1 MECVDWPAQSKS
13 GSRTEIPD
21 MDASSGQA
29 ARSSIQPALEPLR
42 IGLLADRR
50 HGFDNWQLALIHR
63 LLADDRLCLQSII
76 LCPPKQAAAP
86 AAFRLAAALERSTLG
101 RQPRYIPTS
110 QESADFPFIALD
122 DLPDADLWQNL
133 DLVLAI
139 SPLDIPLGALPRL
152 PYGSWQFSFLEEA
165 NASADWYGY
174 QEVMARNPSTKLRI
188 TVRQTDDRDD
198 KLLATAEFST
208 KFSAVRNSD
217 FIKER
222 AVTLVMRELRK
233 LAVERVL
240 CTLPSSATTTA
251 HRPPSLAKL
260 LPYGVRVGR
269 NLLARGREALG
280 VRLKIAAP
288 PWAIFVGNGR
298 PEDFDPRT
306 AVLLKPD
313 DDELRADPFLFQHDE
328 ETYVFYEA
336 YTPSDTKAHIAVG
349 RLVDDRL
356 ERLGIAL
363 KAEHHLSYPF
373 VFRHADG
380 IFMIPET
387 NQARRLEVWRCIEF
401 PLRWEL
407 HATALEGQS
416 SADSALFPF
425 AGKWWLFTNL
435 SEFHAYEDHCSEL
448 HVFEVDGPDLKWIKP
463 HRNNPVV
470 MGSTEARNGGR
481 PFEHGGQLYRPS
493 QRNEYG
499 IYGYGLNIMEVEE
512 LDLDSYSERCIRT
525 IKPDFAPG
533 IIACHHMDA
542 SNGRYV
548 IDAMFADQADLLR

>member
-1 MECVDWPAQSKS
+1 MAE
-13 GSRTEIPD
+13 TIE
-21 MDASSGQA
+21 MDASPSRTLGQA
-29 ARSSIQPALEPLR
+29 AQVPLR
-42 IGLLADRR
+42 IGLLTDRR
-50 HGFDNWQLALIHR
+50 HDFDNWQLALIDR
-63 LLADDRLCLQSII
+63 LLTDARFCLQSVIV
-76 LCPPKQAAAP
+76 CPPKPGAAP
-86 AAFRLAAALERSTLG
+86 AVFRLAALLERSTLG
-101 RQPRYIPTS
+101 RQPDYVPASPGIV
-110 QESADFPFIALD
+110 DLPFIALD
-122 DLPDADLWQNL
+122 DLPDRDWGNEL

-139 SPLDIPLGALPRL
+139 SPLATPQDAFSTLPFGTWRL
-152 PYGSWQFSFLEEA
+152 SFLDEA
-165 NASADWYGY
+165 SGDADWYGY
-174 QEVMARNPSTKLRI
+174 EEVIANKPSTNLSI
-188 TVRQTDDRDD
+188 TAWRAGDRGA
-198 KLLATAEFST
+198 KTLATADFNT
-208 KFSAVRNSD
+208 KFSAVRNAD

-222 AVTLVMRELRK
+222 AVTLVMRELRR
-233 LAVERVL
+233 LAETRYIT
-240 CTLPSSATTTA
+240 TLSTSTARPAPRPPGFGKSLRYSATLG
-251 HRPPSLAKL
+251 H
-260 LPYGVRVGR
+260 
-269 NLLARGREALG
+269 NLLARGREALE
-280 VRLKIAAP
+280 VRLKIGAP
-288 PWAIFVGNGR
+288 PWAIFVGTGL

-313 DDELRADPFLFQHDE
+313 DDEIRADPFLFQHDG

-336 YTPSDTKAHIAVG
+336 YTPSNFKGRIAVG

-407 HATALEGQS
+407 HATALAGQS

-481 PFEHGGQLYRPS
+481 PFEHGGRLYRPS

>member
-1 MECVDWPAQSKS
+1 
-13 GSRTEIPD
+13 
-21 MDASSGQA
+21 MDASAVSTTKTSGA
-29 ARSSIQPALEPLR
+29 SLAPLR
-42 IGLLADRR
+42 IALLSDRR
-50 HGFDNWQLALIHR
+50 ERLEDWQLALIDR
-63 LLADDRLCLQSII
+63 LLADGRFSLQSVIV
-76 LCPPKQAAAP
+76 CPRKPGTAP
-86 AAFRLAAALERSTLG
+86 SAFRLAAWLERSTLG
-101 RQPRYIPTS
+101 RQPDYVPRSPEIL
-110 QESADFPFIALD
+110 ELPFITLD
-122 DLPDADLWQNL
+122 DLNARDLGAEL

-139 SPLDIPLGALPRL
+139 SPSVITSAVFSKLPF
-152 PYGSWQFSFLEEA
+152 GTWHFSFLDEA
-165 NASADWYGY
+165 DAEADWYGY
-174 QEVMARNPSTKLRI
+174 EEAIAGRPSTTLRI
-188 TVRQTDDRDD
+188 TVRRLDVQDGET
-198 KLLATAEFST
+198 LATAEFST

-481 PFEHGGQLYRPS
+481 PFEHGGRLYRPS

>member
-1 MECVDWPAQSKS
+1 MPFGTW
-13 GSRTEIPD
+13 
-21 MDASSGQA
+21 
-29 ARSSIQPALEPLR
+29 
-42 IGLLADRR
+42 
-50 HGFDNWQLALIHR
+50 R
-63 LLADDRLCLQSII
+63 L
-76 LCPPKQAAAP
+76 
-86 AAFRLAAALERSTLG
+86 
-101 RQPRYIPTS
+101 
-110 QESADFPFIALD
+110 
-122 DLPDADLWQNL
+122 
-133 DLVLAI
+133 
-139 SPLDIPLGALPRL
+139 
-152 PYGSWQFSFLEEA
+152 SFLDEA
-165 NASADWYGY
+165 SGDADWYGY
-174 QEVMARNPSTKLRI
+174 EEVITNKPSTNLSI
-188 TVRQTDDRDD
+188 TVWRAGDRGAET
-198 KLLATAEFST
+198 LATADFNT
-208 KFSAVRNSD
+208 KFSAVRNAD

-222 AVTLVMRELRK
+222 AVTLVMRELRR
-233 LAVERVL
+233 LAETRVIT
-240 CTLPSSATTTA
+240 TLSTSTA
-251 HRPPSLAKL
+251 RPAPQPPGLGKL
-260 LPYGVRVGR
+260 LPYTASVGR
-269 NLLARGREALG
+269 NLLARGREAAETKF
-280 VRLKIAAP
+280 KIGAP
-288 PWAIFVGNGR
+288 PWALFVGNGP

-313 DDELRADPFLFQHDE
+313 DDEIRADPFLFQHDG

-336 YTPSDTKAHIAVG
+336 YTPSNFKGRIAVG

-356 ERLGIAL
+356 ETMGIAL

-387 NQARRLEVWRCIEF
+387 NQARRLEVWRCVEF

-448 HVFEVDGPDLKWIKP
+448 HVFEVDGPDLKWLKP

-481 PFEHGGQLYRPS
+481 PFEHGGRLYRPS